1 MSGPRL
7 IQDYLASLSAQLPA
21 QIVEELADG
30 LGETYRFYLRQG
42 LAPDCA
48 AQSAVAEFGAPHVI
62 VADFNRANPARR
74 AARRLLRIGPGVGAC
89 WAAALIAGHAWTWPL
104 PPSARILPG
113 LVLIIVIALLAVAA
127 FGTRYRLA
135 ARAGV
140 AGCVGTVVLD
150 ALMIIGVALAIPS
163 VTWVAAG
170 AMAASAG
177 RIAFSARTLRP
188 VLAG

>member
-1 MSGPRL
+1 MSRPRL

-30 LGETYRFYLRQG
+30 LDETYQFYLRQG
-42 LAPDCA
+42 LAPDPA
-48 AQSAVAEFGAPHVI
+48 AQSAVLEFGAAHVI
-62 VADFNRANPARR
+62 LADFNRANPARR

-89 WAAALIAGHAWTWPL
+89 WAATLIASHAWTWPL
-104 PPSARILPG
+104 PLMARILPG
-113 LVLIIVIALLAVAA
+113 LALITVIALLAAAA

-135 ARAGV
+135 ARAGI
-140 AGCVGTVVLD
+140 AGCIGTLALD
-150 ALMIIGVALAIPS
+150 TLMIIGVALTIPS

-177 RIAFSARTLRP
+177 RIAVSARSLRP
-188 VLAG
+188 VRAG

>member
-1 MSGPRL
+1 MPRPRL
-7 IQDYLASLSAQLPA
+7 IQDYLASLAAQLPA

-30 LGETYRFYLRQG
+30 LDETYQFYLRQG
-42 LAPDCA
+42 LTPDRA

-62 VADFNRANPARR
+62 LAGFNRANPARR

-104 PPSARILPG
+104 PLPARILPG
-113 LVLIIVIALLAVAA
+113 LVLFTVIALLAVAA

-135 ARAGV
+135 ARAGA
-140 AGCVGTVVLD
+140 AGCAGAVALD
-150 ALMIIGVALAIPS
+150 AWMIIGVALVIPS
-163 VTWVAAG
+163 VSWLAAV

-177 RIAFSARTLRP
+177 RIAVSAQSLRP
-188 VLAG
+188 VRAG